1 MNPLANGGYR
11 RDRGSVPGQED
22 PLEEGMNPF
31 QYSCPENPMTEQPGG
46 QQA

>member
-1 MNPLANGGYR
+1 MEDTEETGVQFL
-11 RDRGSVPGQED
+11 GQED

-31 QYSCPENPMTEQPGG
+31 QYSCPENPMTEEPGG